1 MHFGNKTLPVKC
13 LVMSLIE
20 KETKVKF
27 GQMSLFEKNLR
38 KNMLILNSAKYNFVL
53 ETFLLMLKNLNLKN
67 IQKPF

>member
-67 IQKPF
+67 I